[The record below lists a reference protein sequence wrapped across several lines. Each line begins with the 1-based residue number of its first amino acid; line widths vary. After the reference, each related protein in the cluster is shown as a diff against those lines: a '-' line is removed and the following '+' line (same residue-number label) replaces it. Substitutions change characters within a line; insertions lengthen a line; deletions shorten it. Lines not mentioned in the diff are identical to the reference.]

1 MPVGTIQH
9 PMTPRVCIAGVTGWT
24 GRAIAGAVL
33 RSQDLR
39 LVAGLARGAA
49 GRDVG
54 TAIGHDTPAGV
65 TVTADPAEALAEN
78 PDVWIDY
85 THPSAVKGHA
95 LAALEAGV
103 RVVIGTSGLSS
114 ADYGDLDTAARA
126 AHSGVIAAGNF
137 SLTAALLKHLA
148 GIAARH
154 LPHRE
159 IVDFSHADKPDA
171 PSGTARELADYL
183 ATVAPNRLS
192 RPVEDILG
200 EPATRGA
207 SLAGTQ
213 VHAVRLPGYVL
224 SVEALFGLPGERL
237 TIRHEAGESA
247 EPYVAGTLLA
257 VRKVGE
263 VNGLVRGLDTLL
275 FG

>member
-1 MPVGTIQH
+1 M
-9 PMTPRVCIAGVTGWT
+9 AE
-24 GRAIAGAVL
+24 AVL
-33 RSQDLR
+33 RAGDMR
-39 LVAGLARGAA
+39 LVAGLARTAA

-54 TAIGHDTPAGV
+54 TALGCDVPTGV
-65 TVTADPAEALAEN
+65 AITANMQHALARN

-103 RVVIGTSGLSS
+103 RVVIGTSGLGA
-114 ADYGDLDTAARA
+114 ADYRDLDAAARS

-183 ATVAPNRLS
+183 ATVAPNRPH
-192 RPVEDILG
+192 RPVGDILG

-207 SLAGTQ
+207 TLGGTQ
-213 VHAVRLPGYVL
+213 VHSVRLPGYVL
-224 SVEALFGLPGERL
+224 SVEAFFGLPGERL
-237 TIRHEAGESA
+237 TIRHDAGLSP

-263 VNGLVRGLDTLL
+263 VTGLVRGLDTLL

>member
-1 MPVGTIQH
+1 MNR
-9 PMTPRVCIAGVTGWT
+9 RVCVAGVTGWT

-33 RSQDLR
+33 RSEDLQ
-39 LVAGLARGAA
+39 LVAGVGREAAGQDVGAA
-49 GRDVG
+49 LGLD
-54 TAIGHDTPAGV
+54 APAGV
-65 TVTADPAEALAEN
+65 AITADPRQALAED

-85 THPSAVKGHA
+85 THPSAVKAHA
-95 LAALEAGV
+95 LAALEADAG
-103 RVVIGTSGLSS
+103 VVIGTSGLS
-114 ADYGDLDTAARA
+114 AGDYRDLDTAARA
-126 AHSGVIAAGNF
+126 AHTGVIAAGNF

-171 PSGTARELADYL
+171 PSGTALELADYL
-183 ATVAPNRLS
+183 ATIAPNRLH

-207 SLAGTQ
+207 SLGGTQ

-237 TIRHEAGESA
+237 TIRHDAGLSP

-257 VRKVGE
+257 VRRVGE
-263 VNGLVRGLDTLL
+263 VTGLVRGLDTLL
-275 FG
+275 FS

>member
-1 MPVGTIQH
+1 MNR
-9 PMTPRVCIAGVTGWT
+9 RVCVAGVTGWT
-24 GRAIAGAVL
+24 GRAVAEAVL
-33 RSQDLR
+33 RAEDLH
-39 LVAGLARGAA
+39 LVAGLAREAA
-49 GRDVG
+49 GQDVG
-54 TAIGHDTPAGV
+54 TAIGHERPAGIAI
-65 TVTADPAEALAEN
+65 TPNPASALRQH

-85 THPSAVKGHA
+85 SHPSAVKEHA

-103 RVVIGTSGLSS
+103 RVVIGTSGLSA
-114 ADYGDLDTAARA
+114 ADYSDLDAAARA

-183 ATVAPNRLS
+183 ATIAPNRLH
-192 RPVEDILG
+192 RPADDVLG

-213 VHAVRLPGYVL
+213 VHSVRLPGYVL

-237 TIRHEAGESA
+237 TLRHDAGLSP

-257 VRKVGE
+257 VRKIGE

>member
-1 MPVGTIQH
+1 
-9 PMTPRVCIAGVTGWT
+9 MTPRVCVAGVTGWT
-24 GRAIAGAVL
+24 GRAVAEAVL
-33 RSQDLR
+33 RAEDLR
-39 LVAGLARGAA
+39 LVAGLARAA
-49 GRDVG
+49 EGQDVG
-54 TAIGHDTPAGV
+54 TAIGLEKPTGIAI
-65 TVTADPAEALAEN
+65 TADPAAALAQH
-78 PDVWIDY
+78 PDVWVDY

-103 RVVIGTSGLSS
+103 RVVIGTSGLSA
-114 ADYGDLDTAARA
+114 ADYRHLDAAARA
-126 AHSGVIAAGNF
+126 AHSGVFAAGNF

-159 IVDFSHADKPDA
+159 IVDLSHADKPDA

-183 ATVAPNRLS
+183 ATIAPNRLS

-213 VHAVRLPGYVL
+213 VHSVRLPGYVL
-224 SVEALFGLPGERL
+224 SVEALFGLPGEQL
-237 TIRHEAGESA
+237 TIRHDAGLSP

-257 VRKVGE
+257 VRKAGE

>member
-1 MPVGTIQH
+1 
-9 PMTPRVCIAGVTGWT
+9 MTPGVCVAGVTGWT
-24 GRAIAGAVL
+24 GRAIAEAVL
-33 RSQDLR
+33 RAEDLR
-39 LVAGLARGAA
+39 LVAGMARTAA
-49 GRDVG
+49 GQDVG
-54 TAIGHDTPAGV
+54 TAIGRDTPAGV
-65 TVTADPAEALAEN
+65 VVTANPAEALARD

-85 THPSAVKGHA
+85 SHPSAVKAHA

-103 RVVIGTSGLSS
+103 RVVIGTSGLSAS
-114 ADYGDLDTAARA
+114 DYRDLDAAARA

-171 PSGTARELADYL
+171 PTGTARELADYL
-183 ATVAPNRLS
+183 ATIAPNQLH
-192 RPVEDILG
+192 RPVDEILG

-207 SLAGTQ
+207 SLGGTQ

-237 TIRHEAGESA
+237 TLRHDAGLSP

-257 VRKVGE
+257 VRKVGG
-263 VNGLVRGLDTLL
+263 VTGLVRGLDTLL
-275 FG
+275 FD